1 MVNVIIGIS
10 GILPSYFVTGFNIS
24 YFGFG
29 WGLLVSFI
37 GESLGAIVAFWLYR
51 KGLKK
56 PLLPKIE
63 KYPKLVNLLNSEG
76 KEASL
81 LIIYLRMLPFMPSG
95 LVTLGGALGNISLVN
110 FGLASSLGK
119 VPAMVIEALAVY
131 QVMEFNIAGKLIL
144 LIAGFWGSYTIVMKK
159 ISGRQG

>member
-1 MVNVIIGIS
+1 MAFYLF
-10 GILPSYFVTGFNIS
+10 ILWQDLICHIL
-24 YFGFG
+24 FG

-37 GESLGAIVAFWLYR
+37 GESLGAIVALWLYR
-51 KGLKK
+51 KRLKK
-56 PLLPKIE
+56 PLLPKIK

-81 LIIYLRMLPFMPSG
+81 LIIYLRMFPFMPSG

-131 QVMEFNIAGKLIL
+131 QLGGADVFLDLSN
-144 LIAGFWGSYTIVMKK
+144 
-159 ISGRQG
+159 